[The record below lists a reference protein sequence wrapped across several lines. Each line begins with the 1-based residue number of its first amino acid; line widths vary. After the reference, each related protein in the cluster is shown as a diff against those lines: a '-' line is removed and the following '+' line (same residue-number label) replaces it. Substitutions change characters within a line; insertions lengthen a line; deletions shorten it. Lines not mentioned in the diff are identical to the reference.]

1 MGDTTTSVLS
11 KIEVRYGVTVGR
23 VKREVSAGVCS
34 ADMADKLGLTAGDAL
49 LTIYTVVDDEKD
61 EFIEFAKAVI
71 DPARFNLITD
81 VEVDD

>member
-1 MGDTTTSVLS
+1 
-11 KIEVRYGVTVGR
+11 
-23 VKREVSAGVCS
+23 
-34 ADMADKLGLTAGDAL
+34 MADKLGLTAGDAL

-81 VEVDD
+81 VEVDDWCVLAIIDWLNDNFDLIIRVDWVTLWINSFYT